1 MKEFLWLFLPIV
13 WVGQYLSEIFLLL
26 IFYFSFPDKIGAVMS
41 ASRSVRRAT
50 HAGSWYTDSS
60 RELKHQLENWLSAA
74 GDVSHGPARAII
86 APHAGY
92 QYCGACAGF
101 AYKQIDPTIVK
112 HVFIL
117 GPSHHVRLGGCAL
130 SPAKIY
136 RTPFYD
142 LTVDQEIYEELYSSG
157 LFEEMTIH
165 TDEDEHSIEMHLPYV
180 AKMME
185 NQQFTIIPVMVGSLT
200 TDKEALYGK
209 IFSKYLAEP
218 CNLFIISSDFCHWG
232 ARFHY
237 QYYDKAWGEIYQSIQ
252 KLDEMGMNI
261 IEELSPTGFVSYLK
275 KFGNT
280 ICGRHPIG
288 VLLNAVYTIQKTGNG
303 HKMSLKFLNYAQSSQ
318 CLSMSDSSV
327 SYAAASLRL
336 D

>member
-1 MKEFLWLFLPIV
+1 
-13 WVGQYLSEIFLLL
+13 
-26 IFYFSFPDKIGAVMS
+26 MS

-74 GDVSHGPARAII
+74 GDISHGPARAII

-142 LTVDQEIYEELYSSG
+142 LTIDQES
-157 LFEEMTIH
+157 
-165 TDEDEHSIEMHLPYV
+165 
-180 AKMME
+180 
-185 NQQFTIIPVMVGSLT
+185 
-200 TDKEALYGK
+200 
-209 IFSKYLAEP
+209 
-218 CNLFIISSDFCHWG
+218 

-237 QYYDKAWGEIYQSIQ
+237 QYYDKTWGDIYQSIQ

-275 KFGNT
+275 KYGNT

>member
-1 MKEFLWLFLPIV
+1 MCENQKF
-13 WVGQYLSEIFLLL
+13 
-26 IFYFSFPDKIGAVMS
+26 A
-41 ASRSVRRAT
+41 
-50 HAGSWYTDSS
+50 HAS

-86 APHAGY
+86 APY
-92 QYCGACAGF
+92 VLYNYCHLCAGF

-112 HVFIL
+112 RVFIL

-142 LTVDQEIYEELYSSG
+142 LTIDQEIYEELYSSG

-165 TDEDEHSIEMHLPYV
+165 TDEDEHSIEMHLPYI
-180 AKMME
+180 AKIME
-185 NQQFTIIPVMVGSLT
+185 NHQFTIIPVMVGSLT
-200 TDKEALYGK
+200 TDKEAIYGK

-218 CNLFIISSDFCHWG
+218 CNLFVISSDFCHWEHFSLPVQFKHG
-232 ARFHY
+232 SIVKTPRGIFVKFIHELGSLTAMHTAAKTTGRIPCAEDNLLF
-237 QYYDKAWGEIYQSIQ
+237 QS
-252 KLDEMGMNI
+252 LSSLEMEWGMNI

-275 KFGNT
+275 KYGNT